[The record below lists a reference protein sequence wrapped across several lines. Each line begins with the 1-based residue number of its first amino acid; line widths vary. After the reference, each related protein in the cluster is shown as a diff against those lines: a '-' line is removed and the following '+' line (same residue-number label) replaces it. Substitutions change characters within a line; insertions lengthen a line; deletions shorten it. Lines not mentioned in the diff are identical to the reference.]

1 MNTKNLATVGL
12 VAVVLAVFFIFLSCT
27 FVVDERHQA
36 VVTRLNRP
44 VAVIT
49 GDLSDEDFQKIE
61 QDIRATA
68 QRVEAGDETLDPKG
82 LRIRRGAGL
91 YFKLP
96 FIEDVELFPDVLL
109 EYDAEPREIVLA
121 DKKKLLVDNFARW
134 RVWNPLLYRVTV
146 QNDRN
151 ARDRLDDI
159 IYSFMREEL
168 GKSPLVEVI
177 RTTNRFIDR
186 PVQIEGETQDQD
198 DEYQSDNPMAEN
210 IERGRE
216 DIMQTVTERSGEQ
229 AQDLGIRLIDVRIKR
244 ADLVRENLEAVFGRM
259 QAERSRISKQYRSEG
274 EKESSIIKGQTDR
287 QVRVILA
294 EAERDARKL
303 KGEGDAQA
311 VRTFAEAFNSSPEL
325 YRFMRSLEVMEE
337 ATPPGTELVIGLDSG
352 IYRFL
357 NPDTGP
363 DSQ

>member
-1 MNTKNLATVGL
+1 MNTKNLVTVGL
-12 VAVVLAVFFIFLSCT
+12 VALVIAVLFVFLSCT
-27 FVVDERHQA
+27 FIVDERHQA
-36 VVTRLNRP
+36 VVTRLSRP

-49 GDLSDEDFQKIE
+49 GDMSDEDFEKVKQG
-61 QDIRATA
+61 IRATA
-68 QRVEAGDETLDPKG
+68 QRVETGAEQVDPRG
-82 LRIRRGAGL
+82 IRVQRGAGL

-96 FIEDVELFPDVLL
+96 FIEDVELLPDVVL

-121 DKKKLLVDNFARW
+121 DKKKLMVDNFARW
-134 RVWNPLLYRVTV
+134 RIWNPLLYRVTV
-146 QNDRN
+146 QTERN

-177 RTTNRFIDR
+177 RTKNR
-186 PVQIEGETQDQD
+186 PAEESVQTEEEVLDASD
-198 DEYQSDNPMAEN
+198 DYKTEDPMAEA

-216 DIMQTVTERSGEQ
+216 DIMLTVSKRSDEL
-229 AQDLGIRLIDVRIKR
+229 AQGLGIRVIDVRIKR

-274 EKESSIIKGQTDR
+274 TKEASIIKGQTDR

-311 VRTFAEAFNSSPEL
+311 VRTFADAFDSNPEL
-325 YRFMRSLEVMEE
+325 YRYMRSLEVMEE

-352 IYRFL
+352 LYRFL
-357 NPDTGP
+357 DPDTGP
-363 DSQ
+363 DAQ